1 MISLIDLLSSNSK
14 ASMKVGPNTAL
25 SANNMFSVKAPE
37 VLTTSEK
44 NRVFIIGN
52 SIRSKIILTFMF
64 SYQ

>member
-1 MISLIDLLSSNSK
+1 MISLTDLLSSNSK

-25 SANNMFSVKAPE
+25 SANKMFSVKAPE

-52 SIRSKIILTFMF
+52 SIRSKMILTFMF

>member
-44 NRVFIIGN
+44 KGISHSQLNPI
-52 SIRSKIILTFMF
+52 
-64 SYQ
+64 